1 MAAPPRVSKAQLVR
15 LISELEDKPHDRI
28 RILGDAGIT
37 VLGTGLGAAAAGTIA
52 TAAGATSV
60 WGLTSIAGWLGFSA
74 VAATP
79 IGWVIGCAAMAGG
92 AAYGVSR
99 LIRGGSLSEGRRFE
113 LLQKYREERVA
124 ISAREISGEIDEADK
139 SRFICS
145 IRELVEK
152 DVLPPSDAFRLIEQ
166 VERGGIPISVAIA
179 NIHDLLQGLASD

>member
-1 MAAPPRVSKAQLVR
+1 MPAPPRINKAQVVR
-15 LISELEDKPHDRI
+15 LISDLEDKPHDRI

-60 WGLTSIAGWLGFSA
+60 WGLTSVAGWLGFSA

-79 IGWVIGCAAMAGG
+79 IGWVIGCAAVAGG
-92 AAYGVSR
+92 AAYGISR
-99 LIRGGSLSEGRRFE
+99 LIRGGSLSEGRKFE
-113 LLQKYREERVA
+113 LLQKYREERAA
-124 ISAREISGEIDEADK
+124 ILVKELLGEINEVDRL
-139 SRFICS
+139 RFLFS

-152 DVLPPSDAFRLIEQ
+152 DILPPTDAFRLIEQ

-179 NIHDLLQGLASD
+179 NINALL